1 MIIQIYAFTKLAQ
14 ALEAAEIGVDH
25 IGFVAGDYG
34 QVPGELSFSDARC
47 MADALRGR
55 ATRVALTMATDVD
68 EILRMAEAVQ
78 PDIIHISTDPEDVGV
93 EKMAS
98 LRKSLPAH
106 IRLMKALH
114 VTDASSITL
123 AEKFAQVSDLFL
135 LDTKL
140 PDFPGVGA
148 TGHTHDW
155 AISREIIHSV
165 SIPVILA
172 GGLHAGNVGEAIKKC
187 LPWGVDSNT
196 WTNISGDP
204 VAKDMLKIR
213 EFVQAARA
221 VEAEVYRGRQV

>member
-1 MIIQIYAFTKLAQ
+1 MIIQIYAFTNLAQ

-34 QVPGELSFSDARC
+34 QVPGELSFPEARR
-47 MADALRGR
+47 MADALRGK

-68 EILRMAEAVQ
+68 EILRMADTVQ

-93 EKMAS
+93 EKMAA
-98 LRKSLPAH
+98 LRKDLHSS

-114 VTDASSITL
+114 VTDDSTITL
-123 AEKFAQVSDLFL
+123 AEKFAGVSDIFL

-148 TGHTHDW
+148 TGHTHNW
-155 AISREIIHSV
+155 AISREIIQSV
-165 SIPVILA
+165 SVPVILA
-172 GGLHAGNVGEAIKKC
+172 GGLNTSNVGEAIKKC

-204 VAKDMLKIR
+204 VAKDMTKIR
-213 EFVQAARA
+213 EFVRAARA
-221 VEAEVYRGRQV
+221 AEGEVYGRNQA